1 MVFRGLE
8 IMDRG
13 IYTVTL
19 ADNGFAI
26 YQQKGDGMV
35 TSYTYRLHLIDWR
48 SNDAYSLGTNSCI
61 TSRVDEFILDIRPS
75 NENEIALLRSFVERM
90 GGSL

>member
-8 IMDRG
+8 IRDKG

-19 ADNGFAI
+19 EENGFAI
-26 YQQKGDGMV
+26 YQQRGERTV
-35 TSYTYRLHLIDWR
+35 TSYTYRLHLNDWR
-48 SNDAYSLGTNSCI
+48 GNNAYSLGTNSCI
-61 TSRVDEFILDIRPS
+61 TGMSRELILDIRPS
-75 NENEIALLRSFVERM
+75 NENEVALLRSFVERT

>member
-8 IMDRG
+8 IRDKG

-19 ADNGFAI
+19 VNNGFAI
-26 YQQKGDGMV
+26 FQQRGERVV
-35 TSYTYRLHLIDWR
+35 TSYTYRLHLNDWCG
-48 SNDAYSLGTNSCI
+48 NNAYSLATNGCI
-61 TSRVDEFILDIRPS
+61 TGTANGMIIDIRPS
-75 NENEIALLRSFVERM
+75 NENEIALLRSFVERI